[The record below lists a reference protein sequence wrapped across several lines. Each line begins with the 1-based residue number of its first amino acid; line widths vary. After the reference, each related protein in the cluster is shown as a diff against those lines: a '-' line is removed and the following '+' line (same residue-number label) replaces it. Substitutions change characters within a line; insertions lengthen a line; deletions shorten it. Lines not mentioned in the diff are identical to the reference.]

1 MNKRIF
7 VEKTVDLHVHT
18 CFSDGAFSPKEVVEY
33 AKKTGLSCIAIADHD
48 CIDGIAPARR
58 AAKKLDLE
66 IVPAVE
72 MTAREKNIEIHILG
86 FYPDIKDK
94 DFLGKLEVIRRSR
107 IDRMDKIIEK
117 LKKYNVIID
126 PEEVLKISGPGSVG
140 RLHLA
145 AVLEDKGYV
154 SSVREAFGRFLGD
167 KGPCYVRH
175 LEMSAKDTILEL
187 KRVGA
192 VAVFA
197 HPNLM
202 GGESLIPKLVGYGL
216 DGIEA
221 YHSEHSPSAARRYVE
236 LAGEYHLL
244 VTGGSD
250 CHGLNK
256 GRILMGT
263 VRVPYGFVEELRRCA
278 AKISNT

>member
-1 MNKRIF
+1 M
-7 VEKTVDLHVHT
+7 EKTADLHVHT
-18 CFSDGAFSPKEVVEY
+18 CLSDGTFSPKEAAEY
-33 AKKTGLSCIAIADHD
+33 ANKMGLFCIAIADHD
-48 CIDGIAPARR
+48 CIDGVAPARR
-58 AAKKLDLE
+58 AAKKLGLE

-72 MTAREKNIEIHILG
+72 MTAREKNTEIHILG

-94 DFLGKLEVIRRSR
+94 NFLGKLEVIRRSR
-107 IDRMDKIIEK
+107 IDRMDRMIEK
-117 LKKYNVIID
+117 LKKYNVIVD
-126 PEEVLKISGPGSVG
+126 PEDVLKLSGPGSVG

-154 SSVREAFGRFLGD
+154 SSVNEAFRRFIGD

-175 LEMSAKDTILEL
+175 FEMSAKDVILEL

-192 VAVFA
+192 AAVFA

-221 YHSEHSPSAARRYVE
+221 YHSEHSRKAARRYVE
-236 LAGEYHLL
+236 LAEEYHLL

-263 VRVPYGFVEELRRCA
+263 VKVPYKFVEELKRCI
-278 AKISNT
+278 AKTPDT